1 MCLNTVETM
10 LVVFRVVFSPL
21 LQPVKLRP
29 YWNEQQWLEHAG
41 TIELWQSKME
51 QHEVLM
57 LLLLRMAEL
66 DLPHGGNGL
75 EGVHPISARLRL
87 LQKLDTLVWKCLFCA
102 TI

>member
-1 MCLNTVETM
+1 M
-10 LVVFRVVFSPL
+10 LVVSRVVFSPL

-29 YWNEQQWLEHAG
+29 YWNEQQWSEHAG

-87 LQKLDTLVWKCLFCA
+87 LQKLDTLVRKRSPLRDYRL
-102 TI
+102 